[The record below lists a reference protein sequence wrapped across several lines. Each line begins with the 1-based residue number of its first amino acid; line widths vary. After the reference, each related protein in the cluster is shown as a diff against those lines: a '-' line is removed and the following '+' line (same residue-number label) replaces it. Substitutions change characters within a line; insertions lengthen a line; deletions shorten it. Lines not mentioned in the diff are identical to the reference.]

1 MRCFAFGSTLFAAAG
16 AVAVLLAGTALAQ
29 APSGKLVL
37 YTSQPQK
44 DAQET
49 IAAFTKAVPGVQV
62 DFVRDGTT
70 QLMSKLRAE
79 FAAGAPQPDLLLIAD
94 AMTMEQLKGENRLA
108 AYKDAP
114 VAGLPEAA
122 FDKDFTYFGT
132 KFITTGII
140 YNTKAK
146 KPESWKDLLAADA
159 KGQVVLPSPLY
170 SGAAAIHMGTLGGL
184 KDIGLGYFDSLAQ
197 NGAVAVQGNGQ
208 VRTQV
213 AGGQKL
219 YGIIVDFMGLNAKKD
234 GSPVDFVFPKE
245 GVTVVTEPVALLST
259 AKNPAAAKAF
269 INFILSAD
277 GQKFAA
283 SQGYLPMRADVTAP
297 EGFPAR
303 DAIKVLP
310 APVQSLLKD
319 DQANKKRFADAF
331 GG

>member
-1 MRCFAFGSTLFAAAG
+1 MRSSDLMKRTLVAAG
-16 AVAVLLAGTALAQ
+16 AAVMLLSGTALAQ

-49 IAAFTKAVPGVQV
+49 VAAFNKAVPGVQV
-62 DFVRDGTT
+62 DFIRDGTT

-94 AMTMEQLKGENRLA
+94 AMTMEQLKAENRLA
-108 AYKDAP
+108 AYREAK
-114 VAGLPEAA
+114 VAGLPEGAY
-122 FDKDFTYFGT
+122 DPDFTYFGT

-170 SGAAAIHMGTLGGL
+170 SGAAAIHMGTLAGL
-184 KDIGLGYFDSLAQ
+184 KDIGLGYFDALAQ

-234 GSPVDFVFPKE
+234 GSPVDFIFPKD

-269 INFILSAD
+269 IDFILSPD
-277 GQKFAA
+277 GQTFAA
-283 SQGYLPMRADVTAP
+283 SQGYLPMRADVPAP
-297 EGFPAR
+297 AGFPAR
-303 DAIKVLP
+303 DGIKVLP
-310 APVQSLLKD
+310 APVQTILKE

>member
-1 MRCFAFGSTLFAAAG
+1 MRGFSVGSTLLT
-16 AVAVLLAGTALAQ
+16 AVLLAGTALAQ

-94 AMTMEQLKGENRLA
+94 AMTMEQLKAENRLA
-108 AYKDAP
+108 AYQQAP
-114 VAGLPEAA
+114 VAGLPEGA

-184 KDIGLGYFDSLAQ
+184 KDIGLGYFESLAQ

-269 INFILSAD
+269 IDFILSAE

-283 SQGYLPMRADVTAP
+283 SQGYLPMRADVPAP

>member
-1 MRCFAFGSTLFAAAG
+1 MRATLNLKKILA
-16 AVAVLLAGTALAQ
+16 LLTPLGLLMAGTALAQ

-49 IAAFTKAVPGVQV
+49 VAAFNKAVPGVQV

-70 QLMSKLRAE
+70 QRMSKLRAE
-79 FAAGAPQPDLLLIAD
+79 IAAGAPQPDLLLIAD
-94 AMTMEQLKGENRLA
+94 AMTMEQLKQENRLA
-108 AYKDAP
+108 AYRDAK
-114 VAGLPEAA
+114 VAGLPDGAY
-122 FDKDFTYFGT
+122 DPDHTYFGT

-170 SGAAAIHMGTLGGL
+170 SGAAAIHMGTLAGV
-184 KDIGLGYFDSLAQ
+184 KDIGLGYFESLAQ

-213 AGGQKL
+213 AGGHKL

-245 GVTVVTEPVALLST
+245 GVTVVTEPVALLTT

-269 INFILSAD
+269 IDFVLSAE
-277 GQKFAA
+277 GQRFAA
-283 SQGYLPMRADVTAP
+283 SQGYLPMRADVAAP
-297 EGFPAR
+297 DGFPAR
-303 DAIKVLP
+303 DGIKVLP
-310 APVQSLLKD
+310 APVQILLKE

>member
-1 MRCFAFGSTLFAAAG
+1 MRGFAFGSTLFAAAG
-16 AVAVLLAGTALAQ
+16 AAAVLLAGTALAQ